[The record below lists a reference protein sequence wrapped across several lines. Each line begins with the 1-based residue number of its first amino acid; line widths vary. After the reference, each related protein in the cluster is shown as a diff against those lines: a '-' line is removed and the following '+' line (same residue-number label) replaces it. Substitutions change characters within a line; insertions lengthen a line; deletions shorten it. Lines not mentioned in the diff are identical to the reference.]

1 MNSEI
6 GLRAREMQE
15 RVNRVLPAHGYVRRG
30 SLMRSHEF
38 DDLLPHRL
46 YLDRDKLLEFFDHI
60 EENGMTFRPWT
71 FKLAGAD
78 YADGDSNPNF
88 VAMFESEVDL
98 VTVRLI
104 TG

>member
-1 MNSEI
+1 
-6 GLRAREMQE
+6 MQD
-15 RVNRVLPAHGYVRRG
+15 RVNRTLPAHGYVKRY
-30 SLMRSHEF
+30 SVMHPHEY
-38 DDLLPHRL
+38 DNLLPYRL
-46 YLDRDKLLEFFDHI
+46 FLEREKLLAFFDHI
-60 EENGMTFRPWT
+60 EETGMTFRPWT

-78 YADGDSNPNF
+78 YPDGDSRLTF